1 MPAKI
6 KAETTQEK
14 TLIQSD
20 YETLADF
27 RFTLRQFL
35 HFSEEAAHEAGLSP
49 QQHQALLAIKGFS
62 RRDVMTVG
70 ELAQKLQVKHHSAV
84 GLVDRLVKEG
94 MVGRETATDDRRKVI
109 ISLTQKGARVL
120 ERLSS
125 VHKNELRRIGPTFRA
140 ALDQLLSS

>member
-1 MPAKI
+1 MPPKHKPDSI
-6 KAETTQEK
+6 PEKAPVQA
-14 TLIQSD
+14 D
-20 YETLADF
+20 YETLAEF
-27 RFTLRQFL
+27 RFTLREFL

-62 RRDVMTVG
+62 RSGMMTVG

-94 MVGRETATDDRRKVI
+94 LVERETATDDRRRVI
-109 ISLTQKGARVL
+109 ITLTQKGARVL

-140 ALDQLLSS
+140 ALDRLLSS